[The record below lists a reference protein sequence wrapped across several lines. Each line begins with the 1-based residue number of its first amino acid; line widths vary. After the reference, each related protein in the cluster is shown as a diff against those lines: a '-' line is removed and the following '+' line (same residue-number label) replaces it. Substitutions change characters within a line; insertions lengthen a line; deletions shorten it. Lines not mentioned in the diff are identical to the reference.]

1 MERSDQTYLELIRNY
16 CTRSEEK
23 VEIPEA
29 EWEKLQHY
37 AGKHFTA
44 AAFTPYLKADTHESN
59 MVLKKQL
66 KMLLYNYYQIEHFTR
81 MIVSLLDRN
90 GISCYLL
97 KGISLAAYYPEAE
110 YRKLGD
116 VDLYIN
122 EEKALERAKC
132 LWQKGLW
139 KKKRSVIII

>member
-66 KMLLYNYYQIEHFTR
+66 KMLLYNYDRIFT
-81 MIVSLLDRN
+81 
-90 GISCYLL
+90 G
-97 KGISLAAYYPEAE
+97 P
-110 YRKLGD
+110 
-116 VDLYIN
+116 
-122 EEKALERAKC
+122 
-132 LWQKGLW
+132 
-139 KKKRSVIII
+139 